1 MAPSV
6 VKDAKDFSRGLFVSS
21 WDISAVE
28 IRTAKSPNIIA
39 IVVSIVVY
47 KSALQWACVVT
58 VSILLFRFLWI
69 HVKSEEFFS
78 YKCKSFDVLKRKGER
93 KMQLLALFTM
103 HV

>member
-6 VKDAKDFSRGLFVSS
+6 VRDAKDFSRGLFVSS

-47 KSALQWACVVT
+47 KSALQCTVEYPLAIPVT
-58 VSILLFRFLWI
+58 GRVTRG
-69 HVKSEEFFS
+69 VTGG
-78 YKCKSFDVLKRKGER
+78 VLPLG
-93 KMQLLALFTM
+93 
-103 HV
+103 

>member
-21 WDISAVE
+21 WDINAVE

-47 KSALQWACVVT
+47 KSALPWACVVT
-58 VSILLFRFLWI
+58 VSTKYFTFMSFLDT
-69 HVKSEEFFS
+69 
-78 YKCKSFDVLKRKGER
+78 CK
-93 KMQLLALFTM
+93 A
-103 HV
+103 